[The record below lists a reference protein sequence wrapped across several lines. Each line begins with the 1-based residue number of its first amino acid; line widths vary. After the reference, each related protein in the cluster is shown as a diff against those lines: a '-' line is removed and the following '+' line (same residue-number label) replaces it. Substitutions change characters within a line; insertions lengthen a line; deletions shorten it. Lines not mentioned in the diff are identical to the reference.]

1 MKIKA
6 MTLALAVLSTG
17 AAHAYTNDATN
28 VYLTGA
34 SAIRG
39 NVAAAVK
46 KMCTDAGGSLTVYK
60 NGSGVSS
67 LANQM
72 AYVCTQPLSGTSIT
86 KVFHTTTGGSLN
98 SILGMSN
105 DVAKQQQPMS
115 FTGCDATASAG
126 TGDLNGYSVKA
137 NCGLDAKAPSNGG
150 FSDVEYGPAVEQ
162 VNILSS
168 ATDGFTLNDVAAGFT
183 GIAQAFGIA
192 VSEKMYKDLQTAQGL
207 ATCGA
212 GLGDPTPA
220 CQPSLSR
227 ADIASLINSNEYT
240 PQKNGA
246 QALGLTTGASIEY
259 ARRPSTSG
267 TQTSAQVYFLGK
279 GCLNGPNSGGFDV
292 IGSDIATG
300 ASKLYNGGLFKV
312 SVNSGTGDVK
322 NALIAAGNASYAFGV
337 MSMENRAPTGTT
349 GWRFVKLNGVTISDG
364 TSSGMN
370 KANALNGTYDYF
382 VESALYTTPSK
393 TDAAEATVIADI
405 AAKMALP
412 VALDGAAT
420 VGLFMIPENAGGYDS
435 VTYPTEVGKYQRG
448 GATPNSCQPVS
459 RPF

>member
-6 MTLALAVLSTG
+6 LTLALAVLSTG

-34 SAIRG
+34 SAIRN

-46 KMCTDAGGSLTVYK
+46 KMCGDAGGSLTVYK
-60 NGSGVSS
+60 NGSSTSS

-105 DVAKQQQPMS
+105 DVAKQQQPMA
-115 FTGCDATASAG
+115 FTGCDATATAG
-126 TGDLNGYSVKA
+126 TGALAGYQVKA

-150 FSDVEYGPAVEQ
+150 FSDVEYGPAIEQ
-162 VNILSS
+162 VNILTS
-168 ATDGFTLNDVAAGFT
+168 ATDGFTLDDVAAGFT
-183 GIAQAFGIA
+183 GIAQAFGIG
-192 VSEKMYKDLQTAQGL
+192 VSESLYKALQTAQGL
-207 ATCGA
+207 ASCGA

-227 ADIASLINSNEYT
+227 ADITSLINDNEFAA
-240 PQKNGA
+240 QKLGA
-246 QALGLTTGASIEY
+246 AALGLPNNNPIEY

-279 GCLNGPNSGGFDV
+279 GCLNGPNNGQYGIISA
-292 IGSDIATG
+292 GS
-300 ASKLYNGGLFKV
+300 YNGGQFV
-312 SVNSGTGDVK
+312 VTENSGTGDVI
-322 NALIAAGNASYAFGV
+322 NRLGTAGYVFGV
-337 MSMENRAPTGTT
+337 VSAENRAPTGTT
-349 GWRFVKLNGVTISDG
+349 GWRFVKLNGVAISDG
-364 TSSGMN
+364 TGTGLN
-370 KANALNGTYDYF
+370 KANALSGKYDYF

-405 AAKMALP
+405 AGKMALP

-420 VGLFMIPENAGGYDS
+420 VGLFMIPENAGGYDNA
-435 VTYPTEVGKYQRG
+435 TYPNEVGLYQRG
-448 GATPNSCQPVS
+448 GSTPNSCQPVS